1 MLCLAAGILLAFMFL
16 WGPLSPHAARMTPAC
31 IFAGNSPVFTDD
43 VVPAFFIAQ
52 NAAGVWKYY
61 LERRKQNEK
70 TNPCTLPTEGKLSRG
85 VEEAS
90 FEKGGAKAG

>member
-1 MLCLAAGILLAFMFL
+1 
-16 WGPLSPHAARMTPAC
+16 MTPAC
-31 IFAGNSPVFTDD
+31 TFAGDSTVFTDD

-52 NAAGVWKYY
+52 NAVGVWKYY

-70 TNPCTLPTEGKLSRG
+70 TNPCTLPTEGKSPRCF
-85 VEEAS
+85 EAAD

>member
-1 MLCLAAGILLAFMFL
+1 
-16 WGPLSPHAARMTPAC
+16 MTPAC
-31 IFAGNSPVFTDD
+31 TFAGDSTVFTDD
-43 VVPAFFIAQ
+43 VVLAFFIAQ